1 MLCLDPTFQ
10 TNKSIHLPLT
20 MLARRACRP
29 LIHRVRWIS
38 DLGLRAHLP
47 PDTQPK
53 FDVENEEPHISD
65 QEWEIRTG

>member
-1 MLCLDPTFQ
+1 
-10 TNKSIHLPLT
+10 
-20 MLARRACRP
+20 MLARRRA
-29 LIHRVRWIS
+29 LIRCVPHRVRQIS

-53 FDVENEEPHISD
+53 FDVEDEEPRISD